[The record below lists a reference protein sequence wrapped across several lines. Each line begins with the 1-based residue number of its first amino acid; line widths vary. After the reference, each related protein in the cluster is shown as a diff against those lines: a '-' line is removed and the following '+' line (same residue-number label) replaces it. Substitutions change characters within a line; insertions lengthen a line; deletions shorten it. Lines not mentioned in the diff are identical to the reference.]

1 MEVNI
6 YFWIVFNA
14 FVLLML
20 GLDLFVFHRHAHEVK
35 IKESILWTIFWIVLS
50 LLFNL
55 GVYWKFGQDQAL
67 EFLTAYLIEKSL
79 SVDNLF
85 VFLII
90 FNYFHIPQ
98 QYQHKIL
105 FWGILGALIFRAVFI
120 LVGVALLERFH
131 FITYLLGAFLVFTGI
146 KMATTKQQSIDPK
159 ANPVVKFISRY
170 MPVTNMLVGGKFFV
184 RQDKTIF
191 ATPLFIVLVMVET
204 TDVVFAADSIP
215 AILAISQDTFI
226 VYTSNVFAL
235 LGLRALY
242 FALAGIMKMF
252 HYLHYGLALILVF
265 IGGKLLVANFFKID
279 MVWALAVVA
288 LILAGSVVLSL
299 IFPQKET
306 ELPPANIDTD
316 VENKPKPEV
325 RSGARRPKP

>member
-1 MEVNI
+1 MEINI

-20 GLDLFVFHRHAHEVK
+20 ALDLFVFHRKAHEVK
-35 IKESILWTIFWIVLS
+35 MKESILWTLFWIGLS

-55 GVYWKFGQDQAL
+55 AVYWELGEDRAL

-85 VFLII
+85 VFLMI
-90 FNYFHIPQ
+90 FNYFHVPL

-105 FWGILGALIFRAVFI
+105 FWGILGALVLRAIFI
-120 LVGVALLERFH
+120 LVGVALLEKFH
-131 FITYLLGAFLVFTGI
+131 FITYLLGAFLIFTGI
-146 KMATTKQQSIDPK
+146 KMATTKQESIDPK

-184 RQDKTIF
+184 RIEKTIF

-242 FALAGIMKMF
+242 FALAGIMNMF
-252 HYLHYGLALILVF
+252 HYLHFGLSLILVF
-265 IGGKLLVANFFKID
+265 IGGKLLAASFFEID
-279 MVWALAVVA
+279 MVWALVVVA
-288 LILAGSVVLSL
+288 AILAGSIILSL
-299 IFPQKET
+299 IFPKKDAGLPATQPDTNT
-306 ELPPANIDTD
+306 ESKPP
-316 VENKPKPEV
+316 VK
-325 RSGARRPKP
+325 